1 MQVKA
6 HILIPVYNDWKSCK
20 VVLEQLEGIQKGL
33 EGITWD
39 YTVVDDGSTD
49 DYPASLCAE
58 IPGLQIIRL
67 NRNVGHQ
74 RAIALGLCHL
84 NEHSPAGPVV
94 VMDGDGEDKPLDVPA
109 LLNASNTHS
118 GRIVFGQRKRRF
130 ESIGFRFFYTLY
142 KWLFLLMTGQ
152 RISFGNFCVI
162 PADRIHGLVH
172 VPDLWNHFSGS
183 IIRSKIPYT
192 TVSLDRGKR
201 IDGHSKM
208 NFISLVIHGLSAIAV
223 YTDMLAVRVL
233 LISVSLILISLT
245 GILTVTVIRFFT
257 PLAIPGWASFV
268 VLGFLI
274 LIFQAFLISLFL
286 VFNVLSFRTQRHFIP
301 AMEYTSFIR
310 EVRK

>member
-1 MQVKA
+1 MKA
-6 HILIPVYNDWKSCK
+6 HILIPVYNDWTSCRAVLTRLEMAKSFAN
-20 VVLEQLEGIQKGL
+20 EWD
-33 EGITWD
+33 WD

-49 DYPASLCAE
+49 PCPASMGNE
-58 IPGLQIIRL
+58 FTGLQIIHL

-74 RAIALGLCHL
+74 RAIALGLCYL
-84 NEHSPAGPVV
+84 NGTAPSGPVV
-94 VMDGDGEDKPLDVPA
+94 VMDGDGEDKPEDVPA
-109 LLNASNTHS
+109 LLKASDEQTDK
-118 GRIVFGQRKRRF
+118 IVFGQRKRRL
-130 ESIGFRFFYTLY
+130 ESAGFRFFYTLY

-162 PADRIHGLVH
+162 PASRLHGLVH

-208 NFISLVIHGLSAIAV
+208 NFISLVIHGLSAISV

-233 LISVSLILISLT
+233 LVSLGLILVSLA
-245 GILTVTVIRFFT
+245 GILTVTVIRIFT
-257 PLAIPGWASFV
+257 PLAIPGWASYV

-301 AMEYTSFIR
+301 AMEYNNFIR
-310 EVRK
+310 EVRP

>member
-6 HILIPVYNDWKSCK
+6 HILIPVFNDWSSCRA
-20 VVLEQLEGIQKGL
+20 VLSRLEIVKKESTGSA
-33 EGITWD
+33 WD

-49 DYPASLCAE
+49 QFPESLFE
-58 IPGLQIIRL
+58 EVPGLTIIHL

-84 NEHSPAGPVV
+84 NSQSPAAPVV
-94 VMDGDGEDKPLDVPA
+94 VMDGDGEDKPEDVPA
-109 LLNASNTHS
+109 LLKASQA
-118 GRIVFGQRKRRF
+118 GPGQIVFGQRKKRF
-130 ESIGFRFFYTLY
+130 ESTGFRFFYTLY
-142 KWLFLLMTGQ
+142 KWLFQLMTGQ

-162 PADRIHGLVH
+162 PASRLNGLVH

-208 NFISLVIHGLSAIAV
+208 NFISLVIHGLSAISV

-233 LISVSLILISLT
+233 LVSLGLILVSLA
-245 GILTVTVIRFFT
+245 GILTVTVIRIFT

-301 AMEYTSFIR
+301 AMEYNHFIR
-310 EVRK
+310 EVRS

>member
-1 MQVKA
+1 MHVKA
-6 HILIPVYNDWKSCK
+6 HILIPVYNDWSSCRA
-20 VVLEQLEGIQKGL
+20 VLHRLEAVKNGL
-33 EGITWD
+33 VGLSWD

-49 DYPASLCAE
+49 TCPDNLISELS
-58 IPGLQIIRL
+58 GLRIIQL

-74 RAIALGLCHL
+74 RAIALGLSYL
-84 NEHSPAGPVV
+84 NNNVTQGPIV
-94 VMDGDGEDKPLDVPA
+94 VMDGDGEDKPEDVPA
-109 LLNASNTHS
+109 LLNASEAHP

-130 ESIGFRFFYTLY
+130 ESAGFRFFYTLY
-142 KWLFLLMTGQ
+142 KMLFLILTGQ

-162 PADRIHGLVH
+162 PKERLSGLVH

-208 NFISLVIHGLSAIAV
+208 NFISLVIHGLSAISV

-233 LISVSLILISLT
+233 LASLGLILVSLA
-245 GILTVTVIRFFT
+245 GILTVTVIRIFT
-257 PLAIPGWASFV
+257 PFAIPGWASFV

-274 LIFQAFLISLFL
+274 LIFQAFLISMFL

-301 AMEYTSFIR
+301 AMEYNNFIR
-310 EVRK
+310 EVRP